1 MVVIFFTLLII
12 IFLRDFVH
20 SIYTCQGYKHK
31 TAGIRKAYYKMKTVG
46 IIAEYN
52 PFHNGHL
59 YQLTQAKALSGADYA
74 VVVLSGDFTQRGT
87 PALLNKYARCE
98 MALLGGADLVIEL
111 PVCYATGSAEYF
123 AKGAVGI
130 LDGLGVDALC
140 FGSECGDVDALK
152 QIARILSDEPEHFKQ
167 LLQENLKQGMSFP
180 TARNAAL
187 RTYLTSCKA
196 TALSPFGE
204 PKDEYTAAP
213 HKEAVITNL
222 LQAPNNILGVEY
234 LKALYKRNSSMEV
247 YTVTRKGADYGD
259 NALSAHSFSSALA
272 IRECIFAG
280 REFSALAGSM
290 PPYALDILKRE
301 LSAGYPAANGY
312 FVSMEDFSSMLFYRL
327 LSLQAEG
334 YTAYADITKALS
346 DKISASLDTYC
357 SVTNFA
363 ENKLKSKDLTRSRID
378 RSLLHILLNIQKAD
392 FTAYAAC
399 GDVFYA
405 RILGF
410 RKTAEPL
417 FRHIKNTSTLPLL
430 SKLANAEATLKAAYE
445 ACPDSADSI
454 SAAQLADATSLP
466 TSSVPT
472 GKPKQTADSPSLHA
486 ARRMLQQDI
495 FAAHLYEGVVAQKS
509 GSSMQNEYRRQIVMK
524 P

>member
-1 MVVIFFTLLII
+1 
-12 IFLRDFVH
+12 
-20 SIYTCQGYKHK
+20 
-31 TAGIRKAYYKMKTVG
+31 MKTVG

-98 MALLGGADLVIEL
+98 MALWGGADLVIEL

-130 LDGLGVDALC
+130 LDKLGVDALC
-140 FGSECGDVDALK
+140 FGSECGDIDALK
-152 QIARILSDEPEHFKQ
+152 QIARILSDEPEDFKQ

-180 TARNAAL
+180 AARSAAL
-187 RTYLTSCKA
+187 EMYLTSCKS
-196 TALSPFGE
+196 ALHSYFGE
-204 PKDEYTAAP
+204 SKDAYAASA
-213 HKEAVITNL
+213 HNEAAITNL
-222 LQAPNNILGVEY
+222 LQSPNNILGVEY

-247 YTVTRKGADYGD
+247 YTVTRKGAGYGD

-280 REFSALAGSM
+280 RDFSALTGSM

-301 LSAGYPAANGY
+301 LSAGYPVSNGY

-334 YTAYADITKALS
+334 YTAYADITRALS
-346 DKISASLDTYC
+346 DKINASLDTYC
-357 SVTNFA
+357 SVTDFA
-363 ENKLKSKDLTRSRID
+363 ENKLKSRDLTRSRVD
-378 RSLLHILLNIQKAD
+378 RSLLHILLDIQKKDLAD
-392 FTAYAAC
+392 YAAC

-417 FRHIKNTSTLPLL
+417 FRHIKSTGTLPLL
-430 SKLANAEATLKAAYE
+430 SKLADAKNTLKAAFE
-445 ACPDSADSI
+445 ACPDTT
-454 SAAQLADATSLP
+454 DA
-466 TSSVPT
+466 VPAT
-472 GKPKQTADSPSLHA
+472 QTAGCPSLHA
-486 ARRMLQQDI
+486 SSAPASRPNQTTAQSVALRMLAQDI
-495 FAAHLYEGVVAQKS
+495 FAAHLYEGVVAQKT
-509 GSSMQNEYRRQIVMK
+509 GSPIQNEYRRQIVIK
-524 P
+524 L